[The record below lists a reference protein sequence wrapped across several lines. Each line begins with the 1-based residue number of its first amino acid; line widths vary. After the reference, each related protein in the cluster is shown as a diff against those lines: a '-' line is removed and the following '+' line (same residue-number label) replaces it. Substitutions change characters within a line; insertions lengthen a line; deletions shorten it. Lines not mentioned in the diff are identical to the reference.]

1 MFFDNPSA
9 LPPLPWWGVALRA
22 LAWAGSGLCALVTL
36 LWGAGALWYQW
47 ALRPAWLWPG
57 LALWALGWL
66 VVAAWAGRSGRMGAL
81 WLGGALLMA
90 VLLAWWASISP
101 RDDRDWADDVAHITR
116 IQEGATAGTIA
127 GADPV
132 QLHHVRNFTWR
143 SETDY
148 TARWDT
154 RRYDLAQLR
163 SVDMAVSYWMGPAI
177 AHTLVSFGFA
187 DGQQLV
193 FSFEIRKEK
202 GEAFDALA
210 GFFKRYEL
218 ALIAADERDILAVRT
233 NVRGEQVFLYRVD
246 MPQPAMRGL
255 FRAYAAQAAAL
266 HTTPRWY
273 HTLTANCTTIVWEMA
288 QRLVGGL
295 PLDWR
300 LLASGYLPEYLQSV
314 NGLTPGQSLDALR
327 AAGDITARAQQWLPP
342 AGADDAAASI
352 DFSRA
357 IRQGIPP
364 LPQP

>member
-1 MFFDNPSA
+1 MVLKTDF
-9 LPPLPWWGVALRA
+9 PWWLLGLRA
-22 LAWAGSGLCALVTL
+22 LGWVLGGLAALLGL
-36 LWGAGALWYQW
+36 LWGWGALHYQGPQ
-47 ALRPAWLWPG
+47 RPWLLWPL
-57 LALWALGWL
+57 LALWGLAWL
-66 VVAAWAGRSGRMGAL
+66 AAGAWAWRSGRPLLL
-81 WLGGALLMA
+81 WGVGALLLAAM
-90 VLLAWWASISP
+90 LLWWSTITP
-101 RDDRDWADDVAHITR
+101 RQDRDWADDVAHITR
-116 IQEGATAGTIA
+116 MQPAA
-127 GADPV
+127 ADADIV
-132 QLHHVRNFTWR
+132 ELQDVRNFIWR

-148 TARWDT
+148 TARWDR
-154 RRYDLAQLR
+154 RRYDLTQLR

-187 DGQQLV
+187 DGRQLV

-233 NVRGEQVFLYRVD
+233 NVRGEQVFLYRVH
-246 MPQPAMRGL
+246 MPQAAMRAL
-255 FRAYAAQAAAL
+255 LLSYAQQAAQL
-266 HTTPRWY
+266 HQQPRWY

-314 NGLTPGQSLDALR
+314 GALTPGVSLQALR
-327 AAGDITARAQQWLPP
+327 AAGDITARAQQWQPP
-342 AGADDAAASI
+342 AGASDAAASI

-364 LPQP
+364 LSQP

>member
-1 MFFDNPSA
+1 MVFYTAASFA
-9 LPPLPWWGVALRA
+9 AATPWWLHVLRA
-22 LAWAGSGLCALVTL
+22 LGWAGSGLAALLAL

-47 ALRPAWLWPG
+47 EARPALLWPL
-57 LALWALGWL
+57 LALWGLAWLLVAVLAWRSSRLGL
-66 VVAAWAGRSGRMGAL
+66 L
-81 WLGGALLMA
+81 WGGGALLMA
-90 VLLAWWASISP
+90 LILAWWATITP
-101 RDDRDWADDVAHITR
+101 RDDRAWADDVARITR
-116 IQEGATAGTIA
+116 IHS
-127 GADPV
+127 ADSGSDIV
-132 QLHHVRNFTWR
+132 ELQDVRNFAWR

-148 TARWDT
+148 TARWDHH
-154 RRYDLAQLR
+154 RYDLNQLQ

-187 DGQQLV
+187 NGEHLV

-233 NVRGEQVFLYRVD
+233 NARGEQVFLYRVD
-246 MPQPAMRGL
+246 MAPAAMRAL
-255 FRAYAAQAAAL
+255 FLSYAEQAAAL
-266 HTTPRWY
+266 HTAPRWY
-273 HTLTANCTTIVWEMA
+273 HTLTANCTTIVWDMA

-314 NGLTPGQSLDALR
+314 NGLTPGQSLEALR
-327 AAGDITARAQQWLPP
+327 SAGDITPRAQQWQAP
-342 AGADDAAASI
+342 AGADDMAASI

-357 IRQGIPP
+357 IRAGIPP
-364 LPQP
+364 LTP

>member
-1 MFFDNPSA
+1 MVFYTASSFAADT
-9 LPPLPWWGVALRA
+9 PLWLQLLRA
-22 LAWAGSGLCALVTL
+22 LGWAGSGLLAVLAL
-36 LWGAGALWYQW
+36 LWGVGALWFQW
-47 ALRPAWLWPG
+47 EMRPGVLWPL
-57 LALWALGWL
+57 LALWCLAWLMLAL
-66 VVAAWAGRSGRMGAL
+66 WAGRSGRMGLL
-81 WLGGALLMA
+81 WGGGVLLMA
-90 VLLAWWASISP
+90 AMLLWWSTLHP

-116 IQEGATAGTIA
+116 MQP
-127 GADPV
+127 ADSGSDIV
-132 QLHHVRNFTWR
+132 ELQDVRNFAWH

-154 RRYDLAQLR
+154 RRYDLNQLQ

-233 NVRGEQVFLYRVD
+233 NVRREQVFLYRVD
-246 MPQPAMRGL
+246 MAPDAMRAL
-255 FRAYAAQAAAL
+255 FLSYAAQAAQL
-266 HTTPRWY
+266 HQQPRWY
-273 HTLTANCTTIVWEMA
+273 HTLTANCTTIVWDMA

-314 NGLTPGQSLDALR
+314 NGLTPGQSLEALR
-327 AAGDITARAQQWLPP
+327 TAGNITTRAQQWQAP
-342 AGADDAAASI
+342 AGADDVAASI

-357 IRQGIPP
+357 IRAGIPP
-364 LPQP
+364 LTHP

>member
-1 MFFDNPSA
+1 MVLKTDF
-9 LPPLPWWGVALRA
+9 PWWLLGLRA
-22 LAWAGSGLCALVTL
+22 LGWALGGLAALLGL
-36 LWGAGALWYQW
+36 LWGWGALHYQGPQ
-47 ALRPAWLWPG
+47 RPWLLWPL
-57 LALWALGWL
+57 LALWGLAWL
-66 VVAAWAGRSGRMGAL
+66 AAGAWAWRSGRPLLL
-81 WLGGALLMA
+81 WGVGALLLAAM
-90 VLLAWWASISP
+90 LLWWSTITP
-101 RDDRDWADDVAHITR
+101 RQDRDWADDVAHITR
-116 IQEGATAGTIA
+116 MQPAA
-127 GADPV
+127 ADADIV
-132 QLHHVRNFTWR
+132 ELQDVRNFIWR

-148 TARWDT
+148 TARWDR
-154 RRYDLAQLR
+154 RRYDLTQLR

-193 FSFEIRKEK
+193 FSFEIRKER

-233 NVRGEQVFLYRVD
+233 NVRGEQVFLYRVH
-246 MPQPAMRGL
+246 MPQAAMRTL
-255 FRAYAAQAAAL
+255 LLSYAQQAAQL
-266 HTTPRWY
+266 HQQPRWY

-314 NGLTPGQSLDALR
+314 GALTPGVSLQALR
-327 AAGDITARAQQWLPP
+327 AAGDITARAQQWQPP
-342 AGADDAAASI
+342 VGASDAAASI
-352 DFSRA
+352 DFSHA

-364 LPQP
+364 LSQP

>member
-1 MFFDNPSA
+1 MVLKHSF
-9 LPPLPWWGVALRA
+9 PWWLLALRA
-22 LAWAGSGLCALVTL
+22 MGWLVSGLAALLGL
-36 LWGAGALWYQW
+36 LWGLGALYYQGPQ
-47 ALRPAWLWPG
+47 RPLLLWPV
-57 LALWALGWL
+57 LALWALAWL
-66 VVAAWAGRSGRMGAL
+66 TASVWAWRSGRMLLL
-81 WLGGALLMA
+81 WGVGALL
-90 VLLAWWASISP
+90 LAAMLVWWSTIAP
-101 RDDRDWADDVAHITR
+101 RQDRDWADDVAHITSLQR
-116 IQEGATAGTIA
+116 DAEDGDRVVLQ
-127 GADPV
+127 
-132 QLHHVRNFTWR
+132 HVRNFSWR

-154 RRYDLAQLR
+154 RSYDLSQLR

-233 NVRGEQVFLYRVD
+233 NARGEQVFLYRVD

-255 FRAYAAQAAAL
+255 LLSYAQQADRLHAQ
-266 HTTPRWY
+266 PRWY
-273 HTLTANCTTIVWEMA
+273 HTLTANCTTIVWDMA
-288 QRLVGGL
+288 RSLVGGL
-295 PLDWR
+295 PLNWQ
-300 LLASGYLPEYLQSV
+300 LLASGYLPEYLHAV
-314 NGLTPGQSLDALR
+314 GGLTPGQPLSALR
-327 AAGDITARAQQWLPP
+327 AAGDITDRAQQWQAP
-342 AGADDAAASI
+342 AGADDLAASI

>member
-1 MFFDNPSA
+1 MVLKTDF
-9 LPPLPWWGVALRA
+9 PWWLLGLRA
-22 LAWAGSGLCALVTL
+22 LGWVLGGLAALLGL
-36 LWGAGALWYQW
+36 LWGWGALHYQGPQRPWLLWPLLALWCLAWLAAGTWAWRSGRPLLLWVAGAL
-47 ALRPAWLWPG
+47 
-57 LALWALGWL
+57 
-66 VVAAWAGRSGRMGAL
+66 
-81 WLGGALLMA
+81 
-90 VLLAWWASISP
+90 LLAAMLLWWSTIAP
-101 RDDRDWADDVAHITR
+101 RQDRDWADDVAHITR
-116 IQEGATAGTIA
+116 MQPAA
-127 GADPV
+127 ADADIV
-132 QLHHVRNFTWR
+132 ELQDVRNFIWR

-148 TARWDT
+148 TARWDH
-154 RRYDLAQLR
+154 RRYDLTQLR

-233 NVRGEQVFLYRVD
+233 NVRGEQVFLYRVH
-246 MPQPAMRGL
+246 MPQAAMRAL
-255 FRAYAAQAAAL
+255 LLSYAQQAAQL
-266 HTTPRWY
+266 HQQPRWY

-314 NGLTPGQSLDALR
+314 GALTPGVSLQALR
-327 AAGDITARAQQWLPP
+327 AAGDITARAQQWQPP
-342 AGADDAAASI
+342 AGASDAAASI

-364 LPQP
+364 LSLP

>member
-1 MFFDNPSA
+1 MVSSGAA
-9 LPPLPWWGVALRA
+9 LTAHSHWAFTLLRA
-22 LAWAGSGLCALVTL
+22 LGWSATGLCATLVL
-36 LWGAGALWYQW
+36 LWGCGALWYQW
-47 ALRPAWLWPG
+47 QPRPVLMWPL
-57 LALWALGWL
+57 LALWSVCWLALT
-66 VVAAWAGRSGRMGAL
+66 VFAWRSGRISLL
-81 WLGGALLMA
+81 WLGGALLLT
-90 VLLAWWASISP
+90 VLLAWWSTLKP
-101 RDDRDWADDVAHITR
+101 RDDRQWADDVARITR
-116 IQEGATAGTIA
+116 IASANSGSDTVELQ
-127 GADPV
+127 D
-132 QLHHVRNFTWR
+132 VRNFAWR

-148 TARWDT
+148 TPRWEN
-154 RRYDLAQLR
+154 RRYDLNQLR

-187 DGQQLV
+187 DGEQLA

-233 NVRGEQVFLYRVD
+233 NVRGEQVSLYRVD
-246 MPQPAMRGL
+246 MPQEAMRGL
-255 FRAYAAQAAAL
+255 FRSYAEQAAQL
-266 HTTPRWY
+266 HAEPRWY
-273 HTLTANCTTIVWEMA
+273 HTWTANCTTIVWDMA

-314 NGLTPGQSLDALR
+314 NALTPGQPLEALR
-327 AAGDITARAQQWLPP
+327 AAGDITPRAQQWQAP
-342 AGADDAAASI
+342 AGVDELAASI

-364 LPQP
+364 LHQP

>member
-1 MFFDNPSA
+1 MVFNSVSTVATATPGW
-9 LPPLPWWGVALRA
+9 LLALRA
-22 LAWAGSGLCALVTL
+22 LGWGGSGLCALVAL

-47 ALRPAWLWPG
+47 GQRPAWLWSLMALWVLAW
-57 LALWALGWL
+57 LALT
-66 VVAAWAGRSGRMGAL
+66 VWAGRSGRMGLL
-81 WLGGALLMA
+81 WLGGALLLAAM
-90 VLLAWWASISP
+90 LLWWSTLHP
-101 RDDRDWADDVAHITR
+101 RDDRNWADDVARITR
-116 IQEGATAGTIA
+116 IQSTDSGAGIVELQ
-127 GADPV
+127 D
-132 QLHHVRNFTWR
+132 VRNFTWR

-154 RRYDLAQLR
+154 RRYDLNQLR

-233 NVRGEQVFLYRVD
+233 NVRGEQVFLYRVNMAPD
-246 MPQPAMRGL
+246 AMRAL
-255 FRAYAAQAAAL
+255 LRSYAQQAAQL
-266 HTTPRWY
+266 HQQPRWY
-273 HTLTANCTTIVWEMA
+273 HTLTANCTTIVWDMA

-327 AAGDITARAQQWLPP
+327 AAGDITTRAQQWQAP
-342 AGADDAAASI
+342 ARVDDMAASI

-357 IRQGIPP
+357 IRAGIPP
-364 LPQP
+364 LTP